1 MQNQPVAL
9 QRKWRTAPA
18 APISAPATLHP
29 SFLVHH
35 CHGHHHPG
43 AGPDLVHY
51 LHHQAGRH
59 TEARGSV
66 TDHQLFFPRPFALG
80 PKLPTANM
88 STYTHGGRLLRDAR
102 QCFSP
107 RSFAASSPT
116 IGVGDQS
123 FLAAATEQ
131 QAPALPGASGCLPW
145 HQVVA
150 PPTPTTNTPPYVTR
164 SPPPLSLS
172 LSAPQLPCPWPSAFV
187 RAVIGLYGAAFM
199 GTSTPSLPVA
209 PQPRLP
215 TRELPGCSFEICNN
229 QGPEKVCRTTSDTMP
244 FTTYFL
250 DYKIPPQCSIAD
262 HLVLEVFEPNKIPV
276 KMSFNVFL
284 LYQRKISGSG
294 S

>member
-150 PPTPTTNTPPYVTR
+150 PPTPTSNTPPYVTR
-164 SPPPLSLS
+164 SPPSLSLS
-172 LSAPQLPCPWPSAFV
+172 LSLSVCPPTSLPMAFSLRPGRDWPLWS
-187 RAVIGLYGAAFM
+187 GLYGHQYPFLACCPPASLANSRAA
-199 GTSTPSLPVA
+199 
-209 PQPRLP
+209 RL
-215 TRELPGCSFEICNN
+215 LI
-229 QGPEKVCRTTSDTMP
+229 
-244 FTTYFL
+244 
-250 DYKIPPQCSIAD
+250 
-262 HLVLEVFEPNKIPV
+262 
-276 KMSFNVFL
+276 
-284 LYQRKISGSG
+284 
-294 S
+294 

>member
-1 MQNQPVAL
+1 MVTTTLVPDQIWCTTCTTRQADT
-9 QRKWRTAPA
+9 RKQEVRSLITN
-18 APISAPATLHP
+18 S
-29 SFLVHH
+29 S
-35 CHGHHHPG
+35 
-43 AGPDLVHY
+43 
-51 LHHQAGRH
+51 
-59 TEARGSV
+59 S
-66 TDHQLFFPRPFALG
+66 PRPFALG
-80 PKLPTANM
+80 PKLLTANM

-164 SPPPLSLS
+164 SPPSLSLSLS
-172 LSAPQLPCPWPSAFV
+172 LSAPQLPCPWPSGFV

-215 TRELPGCSFEICNN
+215 TQELPGCSFEICNK
-229 QGPEKVCRTTSDTMP
+229 QAPEKVCRTTSDM
-244 FTTYFL
+244 
-250 DYKIPPQCSIAD
+250 IPTLHFKQWDIFPRQ
-262 HLVLEVFEPNKIPV
+262 
-276 KMSFNVFL
+276 
-284 LYQRKISGSG
+284 
-294 S
+294 